1 MSEEQQVDSAESP
14 EIAQEEPTEESVTE
28 LDSGIEIQ
36 AGNAPAEVLEKL
48 QPVCARADQ
57 IYNQILGLIKEF
69 KQAESVLQQFHSRAD
84 GVTSSD
90 VEEAKNKFQQA
101 KQSYME
107 LGDQINGGI
116 KEVNTV
122 AQTWTDDLLIQN
134 VYKTYLAKLLAS
146 LETRNPNQNFVELLA
161 GGAFDLERRPIPG
174 GTGEGRDEDA
184 EKQYLQKQLEETNHA
199 VTMLEVRYQK
209 RQLAN
214 RLRRGD
220 SPARIIGRLVHLLH
234 RDPDDI
240 NSYIWMA
247 NLLTNK
253 LKTERDQNKRMQ
265 MRDEILDYCKRGF
278 AIIDDYLNL
287 QKIES
292 LNERDRMRAEYVKTI
307 TSIRKPLMEQG

>member
-1 MSEEQQVDSAESP
+1 M
-14 EIAQEEPTEESVTE
+14 
-28 LDSGIEIQ
+28 
-36 AGNAPAEVLEKL
+36 
-48 QPVCARADQ
+48 
-57 IYNQILGLIKEF
+57 
-69 KQAESVLQQFHSRAD
+69 
-84 GVTSSD
+84 
-90 VEEAKNKFQQA
+90 
-101 KQSYME
+101 
-107 LGDQINGGI
+107 
-116 KEVNTV
+116 
-122 AQTWTDDLLIQN
+122 
-134 VYKTYLAKLLAS
+134 
-146 LETRNPNQNFVELLA
+146 
-161 GGAFDLERRPIPG
+161 
-174 GTGEGRDEDA
+174 
-184 EKQYLQKQLEETNHA
+184 
-199 VTMLEVRYQK
+199 TMLEVRYQK

-265 MRDEILDYCKRGF
+265 IRDEILDYCKRGF